1 MSNLDYNPE
10 KSKFENEDT
19 AEDKNEDISNYNME
33 NSQKYDVII
42 VGGGPAGFLTA
53 ENIKKDLNVLVIEE
67 HQSIGVPLQC
77 AGLLSKQCSKE
88 LGNPNG
94 VINKVNGANI
104 FCENHKVTVGDDGQT
119 RAMVYERKEMDKD
132 IAKRALKNN
141 NITLMLKSHGKI
153 LNANLDAN
161 SKYNI
166 EIKNNLKDEK
176 YLFSPEIIVGADGV
190 KSGIGKSLN
199 MHKKRQIVT
208 GAQIEYTNVSN
219 IDSDFVNV
227 FYDKRYSKNFF
238 TWIIPTGK
246 DRVRVGMCD
255 TSNALHKLNNF
266 INTNENAKEILK
278 GATPVEYSIG
288 AIPIGYSS
296 KSVLKNV
303 MLVGDAVNQVK
314 PLSGGGLY
322 FGAKCAK
329 LCAKTINNYNTNPNA
344 DLGYLKVYDDLWKSE
359 IGKEINYGLK
369 MSYLMNKLNNKN
381 IGRILKYVN
390 DKNLVDYINANGK
403 MDEPSIILKKI
414 VEASLFGKK
423 I

>member
-1 MSNLDYNPE
+1 
-10 KSKFENEDT
+10 
-19 AEDKNEDISNYNME
+19 ME

-42 VGGGPAGFLTA
+42 VGGGPAGFITA
-53 ENIKKDLNVLVIEE
+53 ENIKKDLNVLVVEE

-88 LGNPNG
+88 LGNPKG
-94 VINKVNGANI
+94 IVNKVNGANI

-141 NITLMLKSHGKI
+141 NVNLMLKSHGKI
-153 LNANLDAN
+153 LNANITNNITNNIENNAN
-161 SKYNI
+161 ITNFKYNV

-190 KSGIGKSLN
+190 KSGVGKSLD

-208 GAQIEYTNVSN
+208 GVQIEYANVTN

-255 TSNALHKLNNF
+255 TSNALNKLNNF

-288 AIPIGYSS
+288 AIPIGYNS
-296 KSVLKNV
+296 KSVLNNV

-329 LCAKTINNYNTNPNA
+329 LCAKTINNYYNNTTNNDNA
-344 DLGYLKVYDDLWKSE
+344 SLDYLKVYEDLWKSE

-369 MSYLMNKLNNKN
+369 MNYLMNKLNNKN
-381 IGRILKYVN
+381 ISRILKYVN

-403 MDEPSIILKKI
+403 MDEPSVILKKI